1 MGFKAR
7 LLFRLLCLLLHV
19 QALLALETVSEF
31 GEDWPH
37 TCVQNCL
44 GRWPIEYSNVGSELK
59 CDEPFYNDC
68 YCATAAASASKASS
82 FLEACA
88 STACRGGDFTLDL
101 SAMESIYASY
111 CMANGFTQPGATKWY
126 NPATATQGLGPD
138 STHGPAPG
146 ATQQTG
152 PASTTTRLSV
162 VTQTTT
168 SGSLADSSSQ
178 PWVATVDFTST
189 VWVNSAGSVVAAA
202 TPSSTSS
209 STNNLAVDLG
219 VGVTALLALAAAG
232 TAGWICLR
240 RRRMRSR
247 QQQHPQPL
255 GPGSPNDPLVPAMG
269 DVPAPAPSPPIPRKA
284 VAAVATKPPSPL
296 SPEPK
301 TWELGGGQG
310 VRRELGGRELH
321 PFPDVTPRPPV
332 AVPGQHE
339 LHGAGRRPE
348 MPCQTRSPPPRY
360 YHVVRNSGASAGR
373 ERWEL
378 PGN

>member
-44 GRWPIEYSNVGSELK
+44 GRWPMEYSNVGSELK

-88 STACRGGDFTLDL
+88 STACRGGDFSLDL

-111 CMANGFTQPGATKWY
+111 CMANGFTQPGATNWY
-126 NPATATQGLGPD
+126 NPATATQGLAQD
-138 STHGPAPG
+138 TTH
-146 ATQQTG
+146 
-152 PASTTTRLSV
+152 

-178 PWVATVDFTST
+178 PWATVDATST
-189 VWVNSAGSVVAAA
+189 IWVNSAGSVIAAA
-202 TPSSTSS
+202 TPSSTNS
-209 STNNLAVDLG
+209 STNNLALGLG
-219 VGVTALLALAAAG
+219 VGITALLALAAAG
-232 TAGWICLR
+232 IAGWMCLR

-247 QQQHPQPL
+247 QPQHPQPL
-255 GPGSPNDPLVPAMG
+255 RPGSPNDPLVPAMG
-269 DVPAPAPSPPIPRKA
+269 DVPAVTPPPPIPRKA
-284 VAAVATKPPSPL
+284 VAAIPAKPPSPL

-301 TWELGGGQG
+301 TWKLGGGQG

-321 PFPDVTPRPPV
+321 PFPDVALR
-332 AVPGQHE
+332 
-339 LHGAGRRPE
+339 
-348 MPCQTRSPPPRY
+348 PPPRY
-360 YHVVRNSGASAGR
+360 YHAVRNSGAPAGR
-373 ERWEL
+373 EWWEL
-378 PGN
+378 PGNCNPFKNTCQIF